1 MRLLFFP
8 SDVGGGFGHIG
19 RCLALAEEAARS
31 GCESAFVLRGPHA
44 GRVAAAGWTV
54 FSPPLPSLPI
64 RLRQWMEG
72 ALGRFRPGLA
82 YLFFSDLNFQV
93 VRDGF
98 HTPEVVRREVEW
110 ELGVVNHFR
119 PDVLIG
125 DVWLLT
131 SVVGH
136 LAELPVLQIVRSALH
151 PACSQLVWWR
161 DLPSQVCSPDIAP
174 IFNPVLEQWGMP
186 AVECASELLNG
197 DLFLVPS
204 IPELDPLPPD
214 VERTSYVGPLIRS
227 DQNGERALKP
237 RAEPVEAWMAA
248 LPHDRPVIYV
258 TVGGGANSVWGL
270 DLLPIWEAA
279 FAGTGWEIVV
289 STGGRPVPHRWRRR
303 ENMRVFS
310 WIPGAAMAARADVVL
325 FHGGYGTMMET
336 VRAGVP
342 SVVLPFHTEQESN
355 GRRLQQSG
363 AAQVLAPEE
372 ESLEPLVRR
381 WSGGQFVVLVC
392 RDLPFQPHQVREAVS
407 SVLLSDHYCAN
418 AARLQ
423 RSQAAYGGVARAAE
437 FLTDLDV
444 F

>member
-19 RCLALAEEAARS
+19 RCLALAEETARL

-44 GRVAAAGWTV
+44 GRVAAAGWKV
-54 FSPPLPSLPI
+54 FSPSPPSLPT
-64 RLRQWMEG
+64 RLRKRLG
-72 ALGRFRPGLA
+72 GVLGRFRLKPA

-136 LAELPVLQIVRSALH
+136 LAKLPVIQIVRSALH

-161 DLPSQVCSPDIAP
+161 NLPSQIRSPDIAP
-174 IFNPVLEQWGMP
+174 IFNSVLEQWGMP
-186 AVECASELLNG
+186 AIECASELLNG

-214 VERTSYVGPLIRS
+214 VERTHYVGPLIRS
-227 DQNGERALKP
+227 GQNGDRAPKP
-237 RAEPVEAWMAA
+237 RAESVEAWVAA

-270 DLLPIWEAA
+270 DLLPLWEAA

-289 STGGRPVPHRWRRR
+289 STGGRQVPHRWRRR
-303 ENMRVFS
+303 GNMQVFS
-310 WIPGAAMAARADVVL
+310 WIPGAAMAAQADVIL

-392 RDLPFQPHQVREAVS
+392 RDLPFQPSQVREAVS
-407 SVLLSDHYCAN
+407 SVLLSEHYGAN
-418 AARLQ
+418 AARLK

-437 FLTDLDV
+437 FLTDLDI